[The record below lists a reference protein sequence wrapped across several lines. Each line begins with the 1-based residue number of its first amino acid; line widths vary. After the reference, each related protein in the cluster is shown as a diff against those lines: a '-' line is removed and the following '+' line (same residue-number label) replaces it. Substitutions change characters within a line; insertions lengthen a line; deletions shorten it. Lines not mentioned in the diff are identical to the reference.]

1 MNFAE
6 NKTIREIAVES
17 PATIRVFEQFGIDY
31 CCGGRKP
38 LAQACEELQLSLD
51 QVKEK
56 LAEALGTPQ
65 EADLAALTTA
75 PLRRVI
81 QHIVRE
87 HHTYCRQE
95 LPRLTALAAKVVSR
109 HGETHP
115 ELAQIQQRVHVLRD
129 EMFSHMQ
136 KEEEMLF
143 PYIAKMEFELEA
155 GREMPG
161 SVFGSVANPIRRMM
175 MEHDSAGELTAEIR
189 ALSGG
194 YQPPEGACP
203 SYRGFFSGLQ
213 EFEADLHRHVH
224 LENNILFPRAQRME
238 EEAGGGGTVKH
249 ATGMQ
254 CGFERGD
261 LKA

>member
-1 MNFAE
+1 MNIATE
-6 NKTIREIAVES
+6 KTIREIAVES

-38 LAQACEELQLSLD
+38 LEQACKELQLSLD

-56 LAEALGTPQ
+56 LAEVLSGPQ
-65 EADLAALTTA
+65 EVDLTALALA

-95 LPRLTALAAKVVSR
+95 LPRLVMLASKVISR
-109 HGETHP
+109 HGTTHP
-115 ELAQIQQRVHVLRD
+115 ELAQIEQRIHVLRD

-143 PYIAKMEFELEA
+143 PFIAKLEFELEA

-161 SVFGSVANPIRRMM
+161 AIFGSVGNPIQRMM
-175 MEHDSAGELTAEIR
+175 LEHDAAG
-189 ALSGG
+189 ALVEEMRKLSSDF
-194 YQPPEGACP
+194 QPPEGACP
-203 SYRGFFSGLQ
+203 SYRGLYSGLQ
-213 EFEADLHRHVH
+213 EFESDLHRHVH
-224 LENNILFPRAQRME
+224 LENNILFPRALKLE
-238 EEAGGGGTVKH
+238 EECGGAVAKSSF
-249 ATGMQ
+249 GMA
-254 CGFERGD
+254 CGFECGD